1 MKQFLIS
8 IAVLLTLG
16 ACSKS
21 NTLSSSSK
29 LEEHTSTEAT
39 VKQVEPQIYAS
50 ESEAPAIAES
60 PEQHQVITETPS
72 APVVKETKKPFIERQ
87 IEKKVNKFLEKK
99 NENVENQGTN
109 SMSQRM
115 KLGIALILIGILV
128 SIVLGLVLAEIG
140 WLLGTILII
149 IGLVLVIMELLEL

>member
-39 VKQVEPQIYAS
+39 VNQVEPQIYAS

-60 PEQHQVITETPS
+60 PQQHQVITETP
-72 APVVKETKKPFIERQ
+72 AEPLVKETKKPFIERQ

-99 NENVENQGTN
+99 NENSENQGTN

-115 KLGIALILIGILV
+115 KTGILLILIGILV
-128 SIVLGLVLAEIG
+128 SIVLGLVLGELAWLIG
-140 WLLGTILII
+140 TVLIV
-149 IGLVLVIMELLEL
+149 IGLVFIILELLEM